1 MAVPEPVR
9 TFLLS
14 LPISYK
20 VQARKRLTGAFL
32 KDTLFSNCQDFKP
45 IVKIYTLYFNFRLRN
60 YKNEVKYLIFFA
72 FLVASFNFFNY
83 LCIVLFQWD
92 IREKSLVSC
101 YLFIIIKK
109 NMEKQNEF
117 LNVKEAAI
125 ILGYRPSYLYKLTMW
140 RKLPYYKVGRG
151 VRFKREDLLN
161 YLTADRRE
169 AQV

>member
-1 MAVPEPVR
+1 MGHNGEISC
-9 TFLLS
+9 FLL
-14 LPISYK
+14 
-20 VQARKRLTGAFL
+20 
-32 KDTLFSNCQDFKP
+32 
-45 IVKIYTLYFNFRLRN
+45 
-60 YKNEVKYLIFFA
+60 
-72 FLVASFNFFNY
+72 
-83 LCIVLFQWD
+83 
-92 IREKSLVSC
+92 
-101 YLFIIIKK
+101 FIHHNQK

-151 VRFKREDLLN
+151 VRFKREDLIN